1 MNSLHARTAL
11 RYIPVMLSSFFLTLP
26 RNPPL
31 FLNTAAIAY
40 NRITRRILHT
50 LRKLTFSCV
59 AVLIAVLP
67 LQSHDRPA
75 DAAVAFSKAVPHYA
89 RDVEFY
95 YQKPHQEVLAGILRT
110 FDAQGVLTDTRKQLA
125 LAAFFA
131 QVLRMDATTRQRL
144 LPPPDSLGRNG
155 RRTLAWAVHLAQLA
169 DENELI
175 GRLLSPEDTLLR
187 DQIARSPAPLA
198 AWDIRS
204 EQTVLHMYWMAFFAS
219 GDTAFLDSI
228 INTAL
233 QYAHLKAAGM
243 QHARIFAV
251 CTAAAASLYELAP
264 RHPAVTSRLTHF
276 LARHSGP
283 EAETLRAMLHK

>member
-1 MNSLHARTAL
+1 MQASDL
-11 RYIPVMLSSFFLTLP
+11 LTLP

-31 FLNTAAIAY
+31 FLNTVAIVY

-50 LRKLTFSCV
+50 LHKLSFSCV
-59 AVLIAVLP
+59 VILIAVLP
-67 LQSHDRPA
+67 LQSIDQPA
-75 DAAVAFSKAVPHYA
+75 DAAVALSKAVPHYA
-89 RDVEFY
+89 RDIEFY
-95 YQKPHQEVLAGILRT
+95 YQKPHPEVLAGILRT
-110 FDAQGVLTDTRKQLA
+110 FDAQGVLTDTSKQLA
-125 LAAFFA
+125 LGAFFA
-131 QVLRMDATTRQRL
+131 QVLRTDASTRQRL
-144 LPPPDSLGRNG
+144 LPPPDTLGRNG
-155 RRTLAWAVHLAQLA
+155 RRTLAWAVHLAQLV

-175 GRLLSPEDTLLR
+175 GRLLSPEDALLR

-198 AWDIRS
+198 AWNIRS

-219 GDTAFLDSI
+219 GDTALLDSI

-243 QHARIFAV
+243 QHARTFAV
-251 CTAAAASLYELAP
+251 CAAAAASLYELAP

-283 EAETLRAMLHK
+283 EAEALRTMLHQ